1 MKKYS
6 SKSNHSS
13 AASRTWRT
21 IEQKGG
27 RKAVTDLVRKRRRRV
42 YLKATAAF
50 LVVILFISSL
60 ATGVYFFQ
68 THRDAFRFSGP
79 SEPLKLIHFETDGVL
94 TRDWFA
100 AAVPIARGAKLMDLD
115 IHRIK
120 EDMEN
125 FGQIKETTVSR
136 KFPHELHISARE
148 RVPVL
153 RARVSTERGS
163 KPQERLISREGV
175 VYQGM
180 EYPRSRLAHLPYLGG
195 VRFSRGPEG
204 IEPVGNIR
212 ELIRLLTLTRTR
224 FPEIY
229 DDWKV
234 ASLQQPGNALGVD
247 QALITIK
254 SRNVKEVVFT
264 PPDFEWQLGQ
274 LEQIIEHSSQRGIR
288 VIKRIDLSLG
298 DQVVVQDF
306 PDLRRKRFRN

>member
-1 MKKYS
+1 MKKSS
-6 SKSNHSS
+6 SKSGHSS
-13 AASRTWRT
+13 ASHTWRT

-42 YLKATAAF
+42 YLKAAAVF
-50 LVVILFISSL
+50 SAVILFISTL
-60 ATGVYFFQ
+60 ATGVYFYQ
-68 THRDAFRFSGP
+68 THRAAFRFSGP

-94 TRDWFA
+94 TRDWFSA
-100 AAVPIARGAKLMDLD
+100 SVPIARGVKLMDLD

-125 FGQIKETTVSR
+125 FGQIKESTVSR
-136 KFPHELHISARE
+136 KFPHELLISVRE

-153 RARVSTERGS
+153 RARVSTARGS

-175 VYQGM
+175 VYKGM
-180 EYPRSRLAHLPYLGG
+180 EYPSARLERLPYLGG

-204 IEPVGNIR
+204 IEPVKHIG
-212 ELIRLLTLTRTR
+212 ELVRLLTLARIR

-234 ASLQQPGNALGVD
+234 ASLQQPGNSFGVD
-247 QALITIK
+247 HALITIK

-274 LEQIIEHSSQRGIR
+274 LEQIIEHSRQRGIW
-288 VIKRIDLSLG
+288 VIKKIDLSLG
-298 DQVVVQDF
+298 DQVAVLDF
-306 PDLRRKRFRN
+306 PDLRRKRFHH